1 MKTVALPSAREV
13 PALGLG
19 TWNMGE
25 DKRRRS
31 DELRALQRGIDLG
44 MTLIDTAE
52 MYGEGAAEEL
62 IGEAIRG
69 RRHEVF
75 LVSKVYP
82 HNATRRGAIA
92 ACERSLRRLGVDAID
107 LYLLHWRG
115 SVPLSATLQV
125 FAELERSGKIASFGV
140 SNFDTSDMEEAWE
153 LAHGRE
159 IATDQILY
167 NLTRRG

>member
-82 HNATRRGAIA
+82 HNATQQGAIR
-92 ACERSLRRLGVDAID
+92 ACERSLRRLQTDYLD
-107 LYLLHWRG
+107 CYLLHWRG
-115 SVPLSATLQV
+115 SVPLSETIEAFQTL
-125 FAELERSGKIASFGV
+125 
-140 SNFDTSDMEEAWE
+140 
-153 LAHGRE
+153 
-159 IATDQILY
+159 
-167 NLTRRG
+167 RR

>member
-1 MKTVALPSAREV
+1 MKTIALPGGREV
-13 PALGLG
+13 PALGQG
-19 TWNMGE
+19 TWNMG
-25 DKRRRS
+25 DNIRRRP
-31 DELRALQRGIDLG
+31 EEIAALQRGIDLG

-69 RRHEVF
+69 RRGDVF

-82 HNATRRGAIA
+82 QNATRRGAIA

-115 SVPLSATLQV
+115 SVPLS
-125 FAELERSGKIASFGV
+125 
-140 SNFDTSDMEEAWE
+140 
-153 LAHGRE
+153 
-159 IATDQILY
+159 
-167 NLTRRG
+167 